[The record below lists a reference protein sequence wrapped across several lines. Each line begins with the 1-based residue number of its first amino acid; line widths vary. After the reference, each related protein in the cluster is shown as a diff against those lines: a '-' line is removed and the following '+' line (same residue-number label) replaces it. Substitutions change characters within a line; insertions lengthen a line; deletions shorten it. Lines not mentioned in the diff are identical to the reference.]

1 MLTIIIIN
9 ASWTLVFSSPF
20 LHRPRARRRAT
31 RLRPPKRGSRV
42 AAGSR
47 ASAARSHA
55 APLIATPSLTDPTP
69 ARLSHDRAANSSDRA
84 EVRASRVESRSE
96 TRRERVRRVW
106 GFSRRTKKKKPVP
119 FGARR
124 ARGAARSA
132 SRARP
137 RREMSATQPSA
148 TSADP
153 AATKRNDVA
162 DTTDTAD
169 AVGEAAKATPK
180 SSATRSSN
188 ESVLPEPASVSDPEH
203 SETTTDRV
211 ASSSA
216 SRDEISS
223 EKGGSADRLEKKD
236 DNSSP
241 GRSALD
247 GDPRVPAR
255 FRRPRHR
262 QRRRDHQGSAGA
274 VRRAHHRRPKLPRG
288 RAACHRHLRPS
299 RGASP
304 SRSGSWRSCSAA
316 AARLGGGVGPGQ
328 AQQSVRCP
336 KEMVG
341 RVIGRG
347 GETVKGLQ
355 APQARV
361 FRSTRARHRAWSQ
374 SRGTRDAWTRRRAPS
389 PTSCA
394 AEARRR
400 TARRISEGRRWRRR
414 RRTGGEVWRAET
426 RGSRTETRGSAR
438 RYLSTRGSRRVIPS
452 TRTRWRGFIRIRWRS
467 SSTSSRLWGITGFR
481 IRCAV
486 ILPRRRASGGVPM
499 EGHPRASAALYGFA
513 GNRAP
518 VTYGYGPGPGNEA
531 EYAYG
536 EYGVDP
542 AGAMYAMQ
550 MQAQMQAHMMG
561 MGVGVGAGMG
571 EGPHDHGA
579 EGRGGV
585 GLPRE
590 GQGPGESPMGAG
602 AGCPASRWRS
612 SSSSSRR

>member
-1 MLTIIIIN
+1 
-9 ASWTLVFSSPF
+9 
-20 LHRPRARRRAT
+20 
-31 RLRPPKRGSRV
+31 
-42 AAGSR
+42 
-47 ASAARSHA
+47 
-55 APLIATPSLTDPTP
+55 
-69 ARLSHDRAANSSDRA
+69 
-84 EVRASRVESRSE
+84 
-96 TRRERVRRVW
+96 
-106 GFSRRTKKKKPVP
+106 
-119 FGARR
+119 
-124 ARGAARSA
+124 
-132 SRARP
+132 
-137 RREMSATQPSA
+137 MSATQPSA

-241 GRSALD
+241 DDRRSTETLECPPGFVGRVIGKGGETIKGLQAQSGAHITVD
-247 GDPRVPAR
+247 QNFPEGAPRVIGISGPPGCVAIAKR
-255 FRRPRHR
+255 L
-262 QRRRDHQGSAGA
+262 
-274 VRRAHHRRPKLPRG
+274 VEELLRG
-288 RAACHRHLRPS
+288 
-299 RGASP
+299 G
-304 SRSGSWRSCSAA
+304 G
-316 AARLGGGVGPGQ
+316 ARLGGGVGPGQ

-347 GETVKGLQ
+347 GEAVKGLQ
-355 APQARV
+355 ATTGARIQIDQSASPCV
-361 FRSTRARHRAWSQ
+361 VTITGNPRCVDAAARAVADVVRGGSTAAYGAANQRMEAMAAAA
-374 SRGTRDAWTRRRAPS
+374 TYRRRSLARGDARFAYGDARFGASIPLDARFAPRD
-389 PTSCA
+389 PLDA
-394 AEARRR
+394 HAMARFHSHSMAQLEHQFASMGYHGVSHPMRGNI
-400 TARRISEGRRWRRR
+400 TA
-414 RRTGGEVWRAET
+414 
-426 RGSRTETRGSAR
+426 SA
-438 RYLSTRGSRRVIPS
+438 
-452 TRTRWRGFIRIRWRS
+452 
-467 SSTSSRLWGITGFR
+467 
-481 IRCAV
+481 
-486 ILPRRRASGGVPM
+486 ASGGVPM

-585 GLPRE
+585 GLSRE
-590 GQGPGESPMGAG
+590 GPGESPIGAG
-602 AGCPASRWRS
+602 AWMPREQMAQFQQFQQEMMNAQAQHAGAFVPAERAAMSARRAARRLGRRTPRRRVRANSRAAEAAARPRKRRPPARS
-612 SSSSSRR
+612 RQP

>member
-1 MLTIIIIN
+1 
-9 ASWTLVFSSPF
+9 
-20 LHRPRARRRAT
+20 
-31 RLRPPKRGSRV
+31 
-42 AAGSR
+42 
-47 ASAARSHA
+47 
-55 APLIATPSLTDPTP
+55 
-69 ARLSHDRAANSSDRA
+69 
-84 EVRASRVESRSE
+84 
-96 TRRERVRRVW
+96 
-106 GFSRRTKKKKPVP
+106 
-119 FGARR
+119 
-124 ARGAARSA
+124 
-132 SRARP
+132 
-137 RREMSATQPSA
+137 MSATQLSA

-180 SSATRSSN
+180 SSATRSSASS
-188 ESVLPEPASVSDPEH
+188 SVLPEPASVSDPEH
-203 SETTTDRV
+203 SETTADRV
-211 ASSSA
+211 ASSSV
-216 SRDEISS
+216 SRDEISISS

-236 DNSSP
+236 DHSSP
-241 GRSALD
+241 GDRRSTETLECPPGFVGRVIGKGGETIKGLQAQSGAHITVD
-247 GDPRVPAR
+247 QNFPEGAPRVIGISGPPGCVAIAKR
-255 FRRPRHR
+255 L
-262 QRRRDHQGSAGA
+262 
-274 VRRAHHRRPKLPRG
+274 VEELLRG
-288 RAACHRHLRPS
+288 
-299 RGASP
+299 G
-304 SRSGSWRSCSAA
+304 G
-316 AARLGGGVGPGQ
+316 ARLGGGVGPGQ

-355 APQARV
+355 AATGARIQIDQSASPCV
-361 FRSTRARHRAWSQ
+361 VTITGNPRCVDAAARAVADVVRGGSTAAYGAANQRREAMAAAA
-374 SRGTRDAWTRRRAPS
+374 TYRRRSLARGDARFAYGDARFGASIPLDARFAPRDS
-389 PTSCA
+389 FETHA
-394 AEARRR
+394 MARFHSHSMAQLEHQFASMGYHGVSHPMRGNI
-400 TARRISEGRRWRRR
+400 TA
-414 RRTGGEVWRAET
+414 
-426 RGSRTETRGSAR
+426 SA
-438 RYLSTRGSRRVIPS
+438 
-452 TRTRWRGFIRIRWRS
+452 
-467 SSTSSRLWGITGFR
+467 
-481 IRCAV
+481 
-486 ILPRRRASGGVPM
+486 ASGGVPM

-602 AGCPASRWRS
+602 AWMPREQMAQFQQFQQEMMNAQAQHAGAFGPGGARGHERAGDRGAAPGTAYAEETRTGKQSGGVSGGEPPKAPPAGAEPATLNPKPSPPAGPRPPDGDAAWTPPPPP
-612 SSSSSRR
+612 